1 MNDRCLVDD
10 GFHRAMKTDPIAEAR
25 RERLL
30 NLESHLLEN
39 IRGQDTALV
48 RMASVLRRGE
58 LDLSSPHRPKG
69 SFLLLGPAGVGKTE
83 STVVF
88 TRFLMDDDR
97 LFRFDMS
104 EYQTQD
110 SLGLLLGADSGERGN
125 LGRCVTGVE
134 QGTLLFDEIE
144 KSHPR
149 IMDIFLQILDA
160 GRVTFADGFTADLS
174 GFYIVFTSNI
184 ASSELL
190 DWQHSSFATMERH
203 VLTRAQQW
211 LRPELYARIT
221 EKLVFQRLSYEVQT
235 DIARL
240 MLTRHLAMLEA
251 RGHCLVAEPDVLPF
265 LIRHGFH
272 PRLGARPLRDAIERL
287 VGDAVVADLLQAG
300 GGSGFLLVEDDRL
313 LRVKAREFSAA
324 VPSQPNAHYQP

>member
-1 MNDRCLVDD
+1 MNTFSSDFLTKLR
-10 GFHRAMKTDPIAEAR
+10 H
-25 RERLL
+25 
-30 NLESHLLEN
+30 LESHLKAN
-39 IRGQDTALV
+39 IKGQDHVLP
-48 RMASVLRRGE
+48 RICSVLQRGE
-58 LDLSSPHRPKG
+58 LNLAHPHRPKG
-69 SFLLLGPAGVGKTE
+69 SFLFVGPTGVGKTE
-83 STVVF
+83 ITITF
-88 TRFLMDDDR
+88 TDYLCGADH
-97 LFRFDMS
+97 LHRFDMS
-104 EYQTQD
+104 EFQNQ
-110 SLGLLLGADSGERGN
+110 SSVGLLLGNSSNDTGM
-125 LGRCVTGVE
+125 LGRALDKNAR
-134 QGTLLFDEIE
+134 GTLLFDEME
-144 KSHPR
+144 KAHPLVL
-149 IMDIFLQILDA
+149 DLFLQILDA

-221 EKLVFQRLSYEVQT
+221 DKLVFQRLSYEVQT

-251 RGHCLVAEPDVLPF
+251 RGHCLVTEPDVLPF

-300 GGSGFLLVEDDRL
+300 SGSGLLLVEDDRL
-313 LRVKAREFSAA
+313 LRVKAKEFAS
-324 VPSQPNAHYQP
+324 VPAQSSPHHRP